1 MDSGGLRTKAGVAV
15 GVTLP
20 GANQSMPMY
29 NYQCPGCKQTFRLIR
44 TPEKALLPVNCA
56 TCDTQLVRKPAP
68 PSSMAK
74 EVLDNGMMARQVERL
89 ADIEEIVV
97 ERSKTKEDR
106 GP

>member
-1 MDSGGLRTKAGVAV
+1 
-15 GVTLP
+15 
-20 GANQSMPMY
+20 MPMY
-29 NYQCPGCKQTFRLIR
+29 NYHCPECEQNFRFIK

-56 TCDTQLVRKPAP
+56 TCDTLLVRKPAP
-68 PSSMAK
+68 PTSMVK
-74 EVLDNGMMARQVERL
+74 EVLDNGLMSRKVERL